1 MTNQFLQFHNL
12 LCDFAVLILPW
23 LSGHYTLK
31 DITVFETKRSES
43 TIRELD
49 HWFHMRW
56 FVAFLDFY
64 LDAGP
69 GISDLTL
76 HEWADGERQKLG
88 SGQSKYLRSLASMH
102 FFWKLGGQA
111 SVKYIVSAEESVAD
125 GLVYDQLPNQ
135 TLNEPTLLNTLPSG
149 SMESIFFVG
158 LRDVFVGFGL
168 GWQYRLLVLNYNDD
182 RQRQEYRDQGWVLA
196 YESPM
201 E

>member
-1 MTNQFLQFHNL
+1 
-12 LCDFAVLILPW
+12 
-23 LSGHYTLK
+23 
-31 DITVFETKRSES
+31 
-43 TIRELD
+43 
-49 HWFHMRW
+49 
-56 FVAFLDFY
+56 
-64 LDAGP
+64 
-69 GISDLTL
+69 
-76 HEWADGERQKLG
+76 
-88 SGQSKYLRSLASMH
+88 MH

-182 RQRQEYRDQGWVLA
+182 RQRQEYRDQGWILA